1 MLFDKPEDDV
11 RFNEAIHTLLDLAGN
26 DTGLIVLVTF
36 VRTFFEV
43 KREREERQEQRRNK
57 VIKLK
62 PADN

>member
-1 MLFDKPEDDV
+1 MLFDKPEDDA

-36 VRTFFEV
+36 IRTFFEV
-43 KREREERQEQRRNK
+43 KQEREEHRETHRNK

-62 PADN
+62 PVDD